1 MCRALFLVIY
11 VQSLWAEVV
20 YKGANLSI
28 EVEMVYE
35 LYGLDA
41 KDREVIEEFL
51 KKF

>member
-1 MCRALFLVIY
+1 MSPDFVQDVIDAFSRIKGEIDELVY
-11 VQSLWAEVV
+11 V
-20 YKGANLSI
+20 
-28 EVEMVYE
+28 